1 MLRMLGV
8 SVQMER
14 QYIMY
19 EEAVQRLS
27 AFAIECGLHMVILK
41 GYGLSLN
48 YPVPAHRP

>member
-1 MLRMLGV
+1 
-8 SVQMER
+8 MER

-27 AFAIECGLHMVILK
+27 AFATECGLHMVILK

-48 YPVPAHRP
+48 QGQSGNVENFPTN